1 MDKSLPIREF
11 PLKEFK
17 AELDRDHAEFKASV
31 QNSLVKLIDQNP
43 QIMDLKVEA
52 INEIKISLILG
63 HLPPK
68 GVMLEYL
75 QQEQSRIYRELCSQ
89 AEAQTG
95 RPVSLY
101 EMEFSPLTLP
111 LSEIDRFER
120 LWDKT
125 RIEMAKERLRCFL
138 MCANNSIPE
147 AQTFRP
153 DIQICLYMP
162 DPRGAQKFVYVE
174 SKGEV
179 LVDEIIKPPTVT
191 LDTNV
196 VIEWWEDQAKIEY
209 VNELLE
215 FGKSFK
221 IDLAVTERIS
231 DDIPEPPLADKI
243 NELPNLN
250 IHDIGSVIRFGPW
263 KVGIDVAGNKVGIDV
278 AGNDEFKRFLDSPAV
293 VKKLNQMNAEKRPD
307 WRDWDHLHTHYR
319 YKRDYFLTWDKGIL
333 HFADELQ
340 KELGIIVRKP
350 DTFCVDKLPQSNH
363 LEAV

>member
-17 AELDRDHAEFKASV
+17 AELDRDHAEFEASV
-31 QNSLVKLIDQNP
+31 QNSLAKLIDQNP

-63 HLPPK
+63 RLPPK

-75 QQEQSRIYRELCSQ
+75 QQEQSRIYRELYSQ

-111 LSEIDRFER
+111 SSEIDRLDR
-120 LWDKT
+120 LWDET
-125 RIEMAKERLRCFL
+125 RTKIAKDMIHCFL
-138 MCANNSIPE
+138 MCANEITPE
-147 AQTFRP
+147 AQTVRP
-153 DIQICLYMP
+153 DIQICLYLP
-162 DPRGAQKFVYVE
+162 DRWGAQMFFYVE

-196 VIEWWEDQAKIEY
+196 VIEWWEDQAKIGH

-215 FGKSFK
+215 LGKSFK
-221 IDLAVTERIS
+221 IDLAVTGRIS
-231 DDIPEPPLADKI
+231 DDIPESPLADRI

-263 KVGIDVAGNKVGIDV
+263 KVGIDVAGN
-278 AGNDEFKRFLDSPAV
+278 DEFKRFLDSPVV
-293 VKKLNQMNAEKRPD
+293 VKKFNQMNAEKRPD

-319 YKRDYFLTWDKGIL
+319 YKRDCFLTWDKGIL
-333 HFADELQ
+333 HFADEL
-340 KELGIIVRKP
+340 KKKLDVIVMKP
-350 DTFCVDKLPQSNH
+350 DTFISIIKPLG
-363 LEAV
+363 E

>member
-31 QNSLVKLIDQNP
+31 QNSLVKLIDQSP

-52 INEIKISLILG
+52 INEIKISLTLG

-95 RPVSLY
+95 RLVSLY

-125 RIEMAKERLRCFL
+125 KIKMVKEMRHCFL
-138 MCANNSIPE
+138 MCANKSIPE
-147 AQTFRP
+147 AQTVRP
-153 DIQICLYMP
+153 DIQIYLYLP
-162 DPRGAQKFVYVE
+162 DHRGAQMFFYIE

-179 LVDEIIKPPTVT
+179 LVDKIVKLPTVT

-196 VIEWWEDQAKIEY
+196 IREWWENRARIEH
-209 VNELLE
+209 VNELLDL
-215 FGKSFK
+215 SRSRK
-221 IDLAVTERIS
+221 IDLAVTSRIS

-250 IHDIGSVIRFGPW
+250 VRDIGSVIRFGRW
-263 KVGIDVAGNKVGIDV
+263 KAGIDV
-278 AGNDEFKRFLDSPAV
+278 AGNDEFKKFYDSIV
-293 VKKLNQMNAEKRPD
+293 VSEQFSRMNAEKRPD

-333 HFADELQ
+333 HFTDELQ

-363 LEAV
+363 LGE

>member
-17 AELDRDHAEFKASV
+17 EELDRDHAEFEASV
-31 QNSLVKLIDQNP
+31 QNLLAKFIDQNP

-52 INEIKISLILG
+52 INEVKFSLTLG

-75 QQEQSRIYRELCSQ
+75 QQEQSRIYRDLCSQ

-101 EMEFSPLTLP
+101 EMEFPPLTLP
-111 LSEIDRFER
+111 LSEIERFER

-125 RIEMAKERLRCFL
+125 KIKMVKEMIRCFL
-138 MCANNSIPE
+138 TCANKSIPE
-147 AQTFRP
+147 SQTVRP
-153 DIQICLYMP
+153 DIQICLYLP
-162 DPRGAQKFVYVE
+162 DRRGAQMFVYVE

-215 FGKSFK
+215 LGKSFK
-221 IDLAVTERIS
+221 IDLAVTGRIS

-263 KVGIDVAGNKVGIDV
+263 KVGIDVAGN
-278 AGNDEFKRFLDSPAV
+278 DEFKRFLDSPTV

-333 HFADELQ
+333 HFTDELQ

-363 LEAV
+363 LGE